1 LKEEIEKKIKLK
13 KEPKNYTGQLEI
25 NCHISNSENEIK
37 ITPWKENENKN
48 KNKNMKHNFQPT

>member
-37 ITPWKENENKN
+37 ITPWKENKN

>member
-1 LKEEIEKKIKLK
+1 LKEEIEKKNKLK

-37 ITPWKENENKN
+37 ITPWKENKN
-48 KNKNMKHNFQPT
+48 KNKNMKHNCQPT